1 HTLTGLTNARIYTI
15 SIVATS
21 STDLVSESVATTT
34 VRLVPSA
41 LVLYTSPTATDT
53 TITIAGSVPTGS
65 VVTGFV
71 VHWQRDTSVG
81 CSPSKQ
87 RFFTVN
93 EGFSGSYEI
102 TGLEPGNRYTITVT
116 VFNTAGRAPVSNA
129 VTATTM
135 QTSKRLSLYCVT
147 YSLLFYT
154 DPTGRPT
161 SVRRGTVTASSI
173 TVHWGEVSCLDRNG
187 EITGYRA
194 Q

>member
-135 QTSKRLSLYCVT
+135 QTN
-147 YSLLFYT
+147 
-154 DPTGRPT
+154 PTGRPT